1 MAYEVTATRRR
12 PQAFDALAGQEFVA
26 ETLKNTIESKKIAHA
41 YLFSGPRG
49 CGKTSTAR
57 ILAKALNCGNGP
69 SATPCGKCSHCIEIS
84 KGISPDVI
92 EIDGASNTSVN
103 DVRQIKEE
111 VLFPPQSSRYKI
123 YIIDEVHMLSTSAF
137 NALLKTIEEPP
148 EYAVFIFA
156 TTELQ
161 KVPATIKS
169 RCQQFN
175 FRLVPIDTVEK
186 LLADAAAEIGI
197 KADEEALYWVAR
209 ESTGS
214 VRDAY
219 TLFDQV
225 AAFSGDH
232 ITFEKIRDKLGLV
245 GVDSLNVIFEDCA
258 SGRSREALLK
268 LDEFLQNGIS
278 IEQFIA
284 NSTDY
289 LRSILLIKNGITKES
304 LLGQSHERFSMTVLN
319 SWNPIQIER
328 AISIFLQLYK
338 DIRFSLSPRYELE
351 LAVSRLSWLSEYV
364 SPVEVKVAIDQA
376 RNILLGSQAAMQQSS
391 RPAQGA
397 QNGANLAFLM
407 NPTAWQQNPTPRT
420 QAVPPQPLKPSKPL
434 PVLDALKNLPEY
446 RNATS
451 VTENA
456 ASAPNPSPENP
467 DQPAPNPIPPA
478 NQNFAQQTNQFPPAS
493 QNSAQPTNSVPSASQ
508 NFAQPTNSVP
518 PASQNFAQP
527 QNPIPPASQNFAQPQ
542 NPIPPASQNFAQQ
555 TNSVPPASQN
565 FAQPTNPVPPA
576 NQNFAQQTNQFPPA
590 SQNFAQPTN
599 LIPPASQNFAQQ
611 TNQFPPASQN
621 FAQPTNQFPP
631 ANQNFEQPTNS
642 VPPASQNFAQQTNQ
656 FPPVSQNF
664 AQPTNPVQGEW
675 GSAAVA
681 VEIGRGED
689 FEKIPEDR
697 IQKFVIDALSVRD
710 EILAALFMNT
720 RAWKKSPGKVTF
732 EVGSEFDR
740 VSFASSRNKILDAFG
755 KIFSAPVDFEAVLR
769 KVEVVDLS
777 ENAPPA
783 VKLLCETFR
792 GSVVGV
798 TDSAGEQ
805 VPAASEP
812 AQNAE
817 SARGEEADSG
827 FEEEF
832 APEDIMPDDD

>member
-478 NQNFAQQTNQFPPAS
+478 SQNFAQPQNPVPPANQNFAQQTNQFPNAS
-493 QNSAQPTNSVPSASQ
+493 QNSAQPTNPVPPASQNSAQPQNPVPPASQNFAQPTNPVPPASQ

-527 QNPIPPASQNFAQPQ
+527 
-542 NPIPPASQNFAQQ
+542 
-555 TNSVPPASQN
+555 
-565 FAQPTNPVPPA
+565 
-576 NQNFAQQTNQFPPA
+576 
-590 SQNFAQPTN
+590 
-599 LIPPASQNFAQQ
+599 
-611 TNQFPPASQN
+611 
-621 FAQPTNQFPP
+621 
-631 ANQNFEQPTNS
+631 
-642 VPPASQNFAQQTNQ
+642 
-656 FPPVSQNF
+656 
-664 AQPTNPVQGEW
+664 TNPVQGEW
-675 GSAAVA
+675 GSAAAA

>member
-478 NQNFAQQTNQFPPAS
+478 NQNFAQQTNPVPPA
-493 QNSAQPTNSVPSASQ
+493 NQ
-508 NFAQPTNSVP
+508 NFAQPTNQFP
-518 PASQNFAQP
+518 NASQNFAQP
-527 QNPIPPASQNFAQPQ
+527 QNP
-542 NPIPPASQNFAQQ
+542 
-555 TNSVPPASQN
+555 V
-565 FAQPTNPVPPA
+565 
-576 NQNFAQQTNQFPPA
+576 
-590 SQNFAQPTN
+590 
-599 LIPPASQNFAQQ
+599 
-611 TNQFPPASQN
+611 PPASQN

-631 ANQNFEQPTNS
+631 ESQNFAQPTNP
-642 VPPASQNFAQQTNQ
+642 VPPASQNSAQPTNSV
-656 FPPVSQNF
+656 PPVSQNF

-675 GSAAVA
+675 GSAAA
-681 VEIGRGED
+681 VEIGRGEN

>member
-478 NQNFAQQTNQFPPAS
+478 NQNFAQPTNSVPPVS
-493 QNSAQPTNSVPSASQ
+493 QNSAQPTNPV
-508 NFAQPTNSVP
+508 
-518 PASQNFAQP
+518 
-527 QNPIPPASQNFAQPQ
+527 
-542 NPIPPASQNFAQQ
+542 PPASQNFAQQ
-555 TNSVPPASQN
+555 TNQFPPASQNFVQPTNPVPPASQNFAQPTNLVPPASQNFAQPTNPVPPASQN

-576 NQNFAQQTNQFPPA
+576 N
-590 SQNFAQPTN
+590 QNFAQPTN

-621 FAQPTNQFPP
+621 FAQP
-631 ANQNFEQPTNS
+631 QNP

-656 FPPVSQNF
+656 FPPANQNFAQPTNPIPPASQNF

-675 GSAAVA
+675 GSAAAA